1 MFGGIALQLL
11 FATFVSSQEY
21 NYEVNFG
28 GGAEGA
34 KYDKLI
40 ELKDEE
46 IQTESLRSRRNT
58 DYDKSYQDFLAKNFP
73 AEEKAKKLIKHEDAE
88 TYEPEVREIGY
99 KFNNDDE
106 YERIK
111 NLSQKQAKEIKK
123 NPKNCKIVKKDKME
137 CTICFDPKTSS
148 KSESCS
154 YDSEPSSKQ
163 YAYVREKN
171 YNSKDDDDKD
181 VENVDASVEE
191 VVTKKPKKQNHK
203 SESISAHPAQTKKS
217 KRPIKRGVSSKTS
230 ERRPQRNADSDN
242 YKFDDEDTYEK
253 YYSRAFPKENKKENL
268 KEYETL
274 PGYSSRNSDVDV
286 VLAEFKK
293 KDRTS
298 CKKTIKGNQTCYKCK
313 EQDGSNYEECMFV
326 SDTTPK
332 KNRYVY
338 ENSDDQS
345 KEGSEIVEEKAEV
358 PTENKLKKKIVIK
371 KRKVVKSDDKPKE
384 ENSSEEKRTFKRTVS
399 YKVEGNDGVNPDG
412 LKTVEYEHSI
422 VHSS

>member
-1 MFGGIALQLL
+1 M
-11 FATFVSSQEY
+11 
-21 NYEVNFG
+21 NFG
-28 GGAEGA
+28 GGSEGA

-40 ELKDEE
+40 ELKDDE
-46 IQTESLRSRRNT
+46 ILTENLRNRRNT
-58 DYDKSYQDFLAKNFP
+58 DYDKTYQEFLAKNFP
-73 AEEKAKKLIKHEDAE
+73 SEEKSKKLINHKDAE
-88 TYEPEVREIGY
+88 TNEPEVREIGY
-99 KFNNDDE
+99 RFNNDDE
-106 YERIK
+106 YERVK
-111 NLSQKQAKEIKK
+111 SLSQKQAKEIKK

-137 CTICFDPKTSS
+137 CTICSDPKTNS

-154 YDSEPSSKQ
+154 YDSEPKSKQ

-171 YNSKDDDDKD
+171 YNSKDDDKKEDD
-181 VENVDASVEE
+181 DEIENVDASVEE
-191 VVTKKPKKQNHK
+191 IVTKKPKKQNHK
-203 SESISAHPAQTKKS
+203 SESISAHPSQTKKS
-217 KRPIKRGVSSKTS
+217 KRPIKRGINLKAS
-230 ERRPQRNADSDN
+230 EKRPQRNADS
-242 YKFDDEDTYEK
+242 YKFDNDDTYEK
-253 YYSRAFPKENKKENL
+253 YYSRAFPKGNKKENL

-274 PGYSSRNSDVDV
+274 PGYTSRNSDVDV

-313 EQDGSNYEECMFV
+313 EADGSNYEECMFV
-326 SDTTPK
+326 SDSTPQ

-358 PTENKLKKKIVIK
+358 PSEENKQQKMRVVVK
-371 KRKVVKSDDKPKE
+371 KRKLNKSESKPAE
-384 ENSSEEKRTFKRTVS
+384 ENTSEEKRTFKRTVS

-422 VHSS
+422 FHSS

>member
-1 MFGGIALQLL
+1 MFGGLL
-11 FATFVSSQEY
+11 FVTFVYSQEY

-28 GGAEGA
+28 GGSEGA

-40 ELKDEE
+40 QLKDDE
-46 IQTESLRSRRNT
+46 ILKENLRNRRNT
-58 DYDKSYQDFLAKNFP
+58 DYDKTYQEFLSKNFP
-73 AEEKAKKLIKHEDAE
+73 TEEKSKKLIQKDAE
-88 TYEPEVREIGY
+88 YEPEIREIGY
-99 KFNNDDE
+99 QFNNDDE

-111 NLSQKQAKEIKK
+111 SLSQKQAKEIKK

-137 CTICFDPKTSS
+137 CTICSDPKTNS

-171 YNSKDDDDKD
+171 YNSKDDKNDKDDKED
-181 VENVDASVEE
+181 ENVDASVEE
-191 VVTKKPKKQNHK
+191 IVTKKPKKQNHK
-203 SESISAHPAQTKKS
+203 SESISAHPSQIKKT
-217 KRPIKRGVSSKTS
+217 KRPIKRGVKQS
-230 ERRPQRNADSDN
+230 ERPQRNADS
-242 YKFDDEDTYEK
+242 YDDYEK
-253 YYSRAFPKENKKENL
+253 FYSHAFPKTNKKENL

-274 PGYSSRNSDVDV
+274 PGYNSKNSDVDV

-313 EQDGSNYEECMFV
+313 EADGSNYEECMFV
-326 SDTTPK
+326 SDSTPK
-332 KNRYVY
+332 KSRYAY
-338 ENSDDQS
+338 DDETSDQSEDQSGDQS
-345 KEGSEIVEEKAEV
+345 KEGSEIIEEKV
-358 PTENKLKKKIVIK
+358 PTQKMRVVVK
-371 KRKVVKSDDKPKE
+371 KRKLNKPVE
-384 ENSSEEKRTFKRTVS
+384 ENTSEEKRTFKRTVS

-422 VHSS
+422 FHSS